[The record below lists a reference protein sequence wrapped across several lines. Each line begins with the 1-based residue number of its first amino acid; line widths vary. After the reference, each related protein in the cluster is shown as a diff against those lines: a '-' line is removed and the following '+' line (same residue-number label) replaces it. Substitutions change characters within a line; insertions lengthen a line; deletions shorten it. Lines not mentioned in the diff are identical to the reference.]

1 MALEPSEV
9 FTAAACCFAIP
20 NLEKAESNIA
30 NLLLFWKEAEAVA
43 RSKEVVFAE
52 NRQAF
57 LRFFNDPINNP
68 KMVIDMLRGISA
80 AKAIQ
85 RWIKKDHHVQ
95 NPVANRVFMTGNVW
109 PAKVKPLAISH
120 KGFQAYNSSDLIVQP
135 YGMRKGFYGVSL
147 KKKPKPDDPDPTMIN
162 KAFDTLMDSKDFD
175 DVKIELEVV
184 RRKYFAGLVKD
195 AAKAQLINLNTTGK
209 TEEQLFRPKK
219 AVRNAEGFER
229 TYIDTKGS
237 MKMPEIWGPKDTEEE
252 RLWGK
257 AKEAGWDNYGDEK
270 LDKSALKSRRDTMR
284 NWVNTKLGENNNPL
298 YAAFLKVMN
307 DNAQLFAKNLINLT
321 LKTDLPKLMKEKN
334 LGDMKFGFAIVTGLG
349 TGTKGKKLYEEKG
362 EITKYNA
369 TAYDIDCVLKGLSH
383 LDDDATNYNFIVT
396 NKEVEDDEQGAAKVY
411 FDLRKGKIVI
421 MNMELRYKGGFTSQ
435 PQFFGTLSKQF
446 KDVLKGQCVT

>member
-1 MALEPSEV
+1 
-9 FTAAACCFAIP
+9 
-20 NLEKAESNIA
+20 
-30 NLLLFWKEAEAVA
+30 
-43 RSKEVVFAE
+43 
-52 NRQAF
+52 
-57 LRFFNDPINNP
+57 
-68 KMVIDMLRGISA
+68 
-80 AKAIQ
+80 
-85 RWIKKDHHVQ
+85 
-95 NPVANRVFMTGNVW
+95 
-109 PAKVKPLAISH
+109 
-120 KGFQAYNSSDLIVQP
+120 
-135 YGMRKGFYGVSL
+135 MRKGFYGVSL

-298 YAAFLKVMN
+298 YAKFLGVMN

-321 LKTDLPKLMKEKN
+321 LSL
-334 LGDMKFGFAIVTGLG
+334 
-349 TGTKGKKLYEEKG
+349 
-362 EITKYNA
+362 
-369 TAYDIDCVLKGLSH
+369 
-383 LDDDATNYNFIVT
+383 
-396 NKEVEDDEQGAAKVY
+396 
-411 FDLRKGKIVI
+411 
-421 MNMELRYKGGFTSQ
+421 
-435 PQFFGTLSKQF
+435 
-446 KDVLKGQCVT
+446 